1 MSSTVCVKVTFFQTQ
16 NPFLKL
22 LQGFQCSLFC
32 GIKAYSEPEHTVYWS
47 DSRVLTIIPTM
58 ETATKLMEVTETT
71 WARVLLSECSIRS
84 HRYFW

>member
-1 MSSTVCVKVTFFQTQ
+1 M
-16 NPFLKL
+16 
-22 LQGFQCSLFC
+22 
-32 GIKAYSEPEHTVYWS
+32 YWR

>member
-1 MSSTVCVKVTFFQTQ
+1 MLTLTLWSSFEVAYVMLFFLCSLRQKEH
-16 NPFLKL
+16 NILRLVLFLK
-22 LQGFQCSLFC
+22 
-32 GIKAYSEPEHTVYWS
+32 APTVYWS